1 MTLVRIWKDVPVTAV
16 VEYLP
21 LIKDGFAIDIADVLK
36 DGARITVKRRRRR
49 SANVV
54 WTTAMLAQAHALRV
68 KGMTWR
74 GVARRLKVRSVGGVA
89 QAVRKYE
96 KRKGVAK

>member
-21 LIKDGFAIDIADVLK
+21 LIKDGFAIDVAEVLK
-36 DGARITVKRRRRR
+36 GTRASVKRRRQR

-54 WTTAMLAQAHALRV
+54 WTTHMLAQAHELRV

-74 GVARRLKVRSVGGVA
+74 GVARRLKVRSVGSVA